1 MAVKVGTSGFSTPKL
16 TGSITTDPGAIDG
29 WQVAPQSDSTPA
41 TDPFV
46 QQLLSE
52 NAKLRAE
59 RDQLTSI
66 NARLSRK
73 LATLRDG
80 VAVLA
85 ERIKERE

>member
-1 MAVKVGTSGFSTPKL
+1 MAVTAGTSGYP
-16 TGSITTDPGAIDG
+16 
-29 WQVAPQSDSTPA
+29 APQSDSTPA
-41 TDPFV
+41 ADPFV
-46 QQLLSE
+46 QQLVAE

-59 RDQLTSI
+59 RDQLASI

-85 ERIKERE
+85 ERIKSERE

>member
-1 MAVKVGTSGFSTPKL
+1 MEVTGTSGFPTPQ
-16 TGSITTDPGAIDG
+16 I
-29 WQVAPQSDSTPA
+29 QMDSTPA
-41 TDPFV
+41 ADPFV
-46 QQLLSE
+46 QQLLAE

-59 RDQLTSI
+59 RDQLASI

-85 ERIKERE
+85 ERIKSERK

>member
-1 MAVKVGTSGFSTPKL
+1 MEVLFDKQGGGWAIGTPS
-16 TGSITTDPGAIDG
+16 A
-29 WQVAPQSDSTPA
+29 DSTPA
-41 TDPFV
+41 ADPFV
-46 QQLLSE
+46 QQLIAE

-59 RDQLTSI
+59 RDQLESI

-85 ERIKERE
+85 ERIKSERE

>member
-1 MAVKVGTSGFSTPKL
+1 MELS
-16 TGSITTDPGAIDG
+16 GSITALPGVIDG
-29 WQVAPQSDSTPA
+29 FVIAPQSDSTPA
-41 TDPFV
+41 ADPHV
-46 QQLLSE
+46 QQLVAE
-52 NAKLRAE
+52 NAELRAE
-59 RDQLTSI
+59 RDQLALI

>member
-1 MAVKVGTSGFSTPKL
+1 MEPAI
-16 TGSITTDPGAIDG
+16 TGSITALPGAIDG
-29 WQVAPQSDSTPA
+29 FVIAPQSDSTPA
-41 TDPFV
+41 ADPFV
-46 QQLLSE
+46 QQLVAE

>member
-1 MAVKVGTSGFSTPKL
+1 MTV
-16 TGSITTDPGAIDG
+16 TGSITALPGVIDG
-29 WQVAPQSDSTPA
+29 FVIAPQMDSTQA
-41 TDPFV
+41 ADPFV
-46 QQLLSE
+46 QQLIAE
-52 NAKLRAE
+52 NAQLRAE

>member
-1 MAVKVGTSGFSTPKL
+1 MEST
-16 TGSITTDPGAIDG
+16 GII
-29 WQVAPQSDSTPA
+29 APQSDSTPA
-41 TDPFV
+41 ADPFV
-46 QQLLSE
+46 QQLLAE
-52 NAKLRAE
+52 NEKLRAE
-59 RDQLTSI
+59 RDQLESI

>member
-1 MAVKVGTSGFSTPKL
+1 MTVTAGTSGYPTPQM
-16 TGSITTDPGAIDG
+16 TGSITALPGAIDG
-29 WQVAPQSDSTPA
+29 WQIAPQSDSTPA
-41 TDPFV
+41 ADPFV
-46 QQLLSE
+46 QQLVAE
-52 NAKLRAE
+52 NAELRAE
-59 RDQLTSI
+59 RDQLASI

>member
-1 MAVKVGTSGFSTPKL
+1 MTV
-16 TGSITTDPGAIDG
+16 TGSITALPGVIDG
-29 WQVAPQSDSTPA
+29 FVIAPQSDSTPA
-41 TDPFV
+41 ANPFV
-46 QQLLSE
+46 QQLVAE
-52 NAKLRAE
+52 NATLRAE
-59 RDQLTSI
+59 RDQLASI

>member
-1 MAVKVGTSGFSTPKL
+1 
-16 TGSITTDPGAIDG
+16 
-29 WQVAPQSDSTPA
+29 
-41 TDPFV
+41 V
-46 QQLLSE
+46 QQLVAE

-59 RDQLTSI
+59 RDQLASI

-85 ERIKERE
+85 ERIKSERE

>member
-1 MAVKVGTSGFSTPKL
+1 MTI
-16 TGSITTDPGAIDG
+16 TGSITALPGVIDG
-29 WQVAPQSDSTPA
+29 FVIAPQSDSTPA
-41 TDPFV
+41 ADPFV
-46 QQLLSE
+46 QQLVAE

-59 RDQLTSI
+59 RDQLASI

>member
-1 MAVKVGTSGFSTPKL
+1 MGTRIVGTSGFPTP
-16 TGSITTDPGAIDG
+16 
-29 WQVAPQSDSTPA
+29 QMDSTPA
-41 TDPFV
+41 ADPFV
-46 QQLLSE
+46 QQLVAE
-52 NAKLRAE
+52 NATLRAE
-59 RDQLTSI
+59 RDQLESI

>member
-1 MAVKVGTSGFSTPKL
+1 MAKAQVDPLEGTRSMATISTNL
-16 TGSITTDPGAIDG
+16 
-29 WQVAPQSDSTPA
+29 VMPQSDSTPA
-41 TDPFV
+41 ADPFV
-46 QQLLSE
+46 QQLVAE
-52 NAKLRAE
+52 NAQLRAE

-80 VAVLA
+80 VQVLA

>member
-1 MAVKVGTSGFSTPKL
+1 MTVAANTSGFPTP
-16 TGSITTDPGAIDG
+16 
-29 WQVAPQSDSTPA
+29 QVQMDSTPA
-41 TDPFV
+41 ADPFV
-46 QQLLSE
+46 QQLLTE

-59 RDQLTSI
+59 RDQLESI

-73 LATLRDG
+73 LATLRNG